1 MTFLRV
7 CTSQQRSRYANPRE
21 GAHFANVGSGLEG
34 KRVTARKPF
43 GPYVYNFVFVPHAEA
58 ALAAQCLVERLA
70 NLRGQ

>member
-1 MTFLRV
+1 MW
-7 CTSQQRSRYANPRE
+7 
-21 GAHFANVGSGLEG
+21 GSGLEG

-70 NLRGQ
+70 DLRGQ